1 MAETRLELEVEKVLE
16 HIKNGENFL
25 LSGGAGSGKTYSLV
39 QVIKEVIRQNP
50 TAQIA
55 CMTYTNAAV
64 REIEERVNHKNLR
77 VSTIHDFLWDNIKTF
92 QKELKKS
99 LLAIINDEEY
109 AINNTNRSSQDKYD
123 NEFQDGISYKEHLN
137 INKGEISH
145 DEVLVLA
152 NYMYKHYKLLCD
164 ILKDKYKFVFID
176 EYQDTNLLVVQI
188 FLDYIQQSKKRCVV
202 GFFGDT
208 MQSIYD
214 DGIGDLN
221 EYINIGAIKEVRK
234 TQNRRNP
241 KLVIDLANKVRID
254 GLIQVPSKD
263 NTAPNME
270 NGQVKQ
276 GSISFLYSL
285 NNNLDKLRDID
296 YFNGWNFSD
305 SKQTK
310 ELNLTHN
317 LIAPKAGFD
326 ELMNIYG
333 KDPIIS
339 LKNDIV
345 SKIKKDGINIV
356 EDATFE
362 QVVTLVPVKNIQRQL
377 KIDLI
382 VANKEYKA
390 LYEQLKSLPFSH
402 VKRIYLDVDS
412 LIDDKKD
419 DIDDESKST
428 SKRDN
433 LIKHLFKI
441 QALVQL
447 YEENQYSEFIRKTEF
462 NIDSLGKK
470 KEIKTIIDKIKGM
483 CDFTIEEVIDF
494 ADKSNVCIKDEKFK
508 KFIENNEYLYN
519 RVKKVKFKVFQ
530 NLYHYLEGYTPFSTQ
545 HKIKGAEFD
554 NVLVILDGGGWN
566 KYNFEYLLDDT
577 IQSTINSSKQKSY
590 PKILL
595 RTQKIFYV
603 CCTRA
608 KENLIVFYNN
618 PSPLVINKA
627 EEWFGKDNVCNI
639 DKIIDI

>member
-1 MAETRLELEVEKVLE
+1 MAETRLELEVEKVFE

-50 TAQIA
+50 TVQIA

-64 REIEERVNHKNLR
+64 KEIEERVNHKNLR
-77 VSTIHDFLWDNIKTF
+77 VCTIHDFLWDNIKAF

-99 LLAIINDEEY
+99 LLVLINDKECTIKNPNESNQDEY
-109 AINNTNRSSQDKYD
+109 I
-123 NEFQDGISYKEHLN
+123 NEFEYGISYKEHLN

-145 DEVLVLA
+145 DEVLILA

-164 ILKDKYKFVFID
+164 ILKDKYKFIFID
-176 EYQDTNLLVVQI
+176 EYQDTSLLVIQI
-188 FLDYIQQSKKRCVV
+188 FLEHIQQSRKKCIV

-208 MQSIYD
+208 MQSIYE
-214 DGIGDLN
+214 DGIGNLN
-221 EYINIGAIKEVRK
+221 EYINTKVIKEVQK

-241 KLVIDLANKVRID
+241 QLIINLANNVRVD
-254 GLIQVPSKD
+254 GLLQVPSED
-263 NTAPNME
+263 NTAPNMK
-270 NGQVKQ
+270 NGQIKQ
-276 GSISFLYSL
+276 GSIKFLYSS
-285 NNNLDKLRDID
+285 NSNLDKLRNTE
-296 YFNGWNFSD
+296 YFEGWDFD
-305 SKQTK
+305 DAKQTK

-317 LIAPKAGFD
+317 LIATKAGFG
-326 ELMNIYG
+326 ELMDIYG
-333 KDPIIS
+333 KDPIIK

-345 SKIKKDGINIV
+345 SKIKKDGIVIE

-362 QVVTLVPVKNIQRQL
+362 QVVTLVPIKNVQKQS

-382 VANKEYKA
+382 VANQDSNA
-390 LYEQLKSLPFSH
+390 LYEQLKNLPFSH
-402 VKRIYLDVDS
+402 VKKIYLDVDS

-419 DIDDESKST
+419 NVDDETKRT
-428 SKRDN
+428 SKRDD

-441 QALVQL
+441 QTLVQL
-447 YEENQYSEFIRKTEF
+447 YEEKQYSEFIRKTEF
-462 NIDSLGKK
+462 KIDSLTKK
-470 KEIKTIIDKIKGM
+470 KEIKEIIDTIKCM
-483 CDFTIEEVIDF
+483 CNCTIEEVINF
-494 ADKSNVCIKDEKFK
+494 ADKNNVCIKDDKFN
-508 KFIENNEYLYN
+508 KFIEKNEYLYN
-519 RVKKVKFKVFQ
+519 RVKKVKFKAFQ
-530 NLYHYLEGYTPFSTQ
+530 NLYYYLEGYTPFSTQ

-577 IQSTINSSKQKSY
+577 IQYKLNGSKQKSY

-608 KENLIVFYNN
+608 KENLIVFYHN
-618 PSPLVINKA
+618 PSPLIISKA
-627 EEWFGKDNVCNI
+627 KEWFGEDNVHEC
-639 DKIIDI
+639 